1 MKKARHGSRA
11 FFDAEKSGGANGPQ
25 IIFVADL
32 FLVLLIIGI
41 GLADLVQQQR
51 DR

>member
-32 FLVLLIIGI
+32 FFVLLIIGAVSNLKCNTA
-41 GLADLVQQQR
+41 G
-51 DR
+51 